1 MKFLCR
7 RLFTQEKKVNKIEC
21 IVYLLRVECGEY
33 DAREERSIEKRRSG
47 RSGTPE
53 GVNVVCECS
62 GRRIFTGPGI
72 RTATES
78 LL

>member
-1 MKFLCR
+1 ML
-7 RLFTQEKKVNKIEC
+7 N
-21 IVYLLRVECGEY
+21 VENMM
-33 DAREERSIEKRRSG
+33 REERSIEKGSSSC
-47 RSGTPE
+47 SGTPE

-62 GRRIFTGPGI
+62 GRQIFTGPGI